1 VPLQVDGCDVSG
13 TALAHAA
20 ERVARAGVSVKLF
33 RQDAVNDP
41 LPDGYDVVTTSL
53 FLHHLSDDEAATILR
68 RMGEA
73 AGRLVLVNDLAR
85 TRAGW
90 LLAWA
95 GCRLLTRSPVVHFDG
110 PASVRSAFTTAEV
123 TALADRAGLGGAKVT
138 THWPCRFLLR
148 WERP

>member
-1 VPLQVDGCDVSG
+1 
-13 TALAHAA
+13 
-20 ERVARAGVSVKLF
+20 
-33 RQDAVNDP
+33 
-41 LPDGYDVVTTSL
+41 VTTSL
-53 FLHHLSDDEAATILR
+53 FLHHLPDDVAVAVLR

-110 PASVRSAFTTAEV
+110 PASVRSAFTVSEV
-123 TALADRAGLGGAKVT
+123 KALADRAGLTGATVT
-138 THWPCRFLLR
+138 THWPYRFLLR